1 MADRRTINSSTG
13 IKKVFTTIAIS
24 PAVSWR
30 LAACADARSRSETTF
45 RRSSSNSF
53 EAESRNRPP
62 TSCHM
67 CHICHIPTQA
77 SANRNFEPFEPLPQ
91 LSSTARQ
98 ASGDSRGSPPPGSER
113 PHAPMPKP
121 LPSTR
126 ENLMLQAP
134 ASLQCSWRSCCR
146 CRCCCCCHGFGGD
159 GANGGLVFVVV
170 LSLPG
175 FPAGLAHCKCRG
187 HTETRNFHYAN
198 HRGQPYAHT
207 LMNLMRC
214 CNCSSYSQAFG
225 DRKPSRTAC

>member
-98 ASGDSRGSPPPGSER
+98 ASGGLARISSAWLRAPPR
-113 PHAPMPKP
+113 PHAQTPAID
-121 LPSTR
+121 TR
-126 ENLMLQAP
+126 KLNASGSSFLAMLVAE
-134 ASLQCSWRSCCR
+134 L
-146 CRCCCCCHGFGGD
+146 
-159 GANGGLVFVVV
+159 
-170 LSLPG
+170 LSLP
-175 FPAGLAHCKCRG
+175 L
-187 HTETRNFHYAN
+187 
-198 HRGQPYAHT
+198 
-207 LMNLMRC
+207 LLLL
-214 CNCSSYSQAFG
+214 
-225 DRKPSRTAC
+225 SRLWW